1 MKGCIILLMSQVY
14 ARPADERVSWLK
26 AGPFILVHIFALG
39 FLFTGFT
46 WRAVILC
53 ISLYVIRM
61 FFITASFHR
70 YFAHRSYTLG
80 RVMQFVMAFGA
91 TTAAQRG
98 PLWWAGYHRHHHQ
111 FSDLP
116 EDIHSPLKGFW
127 WSHVGWIL
135 AQKYKATRFDLIE
148 DFAQYPELR
157 WLDRFYLVPPAL
169 LGLFCLLFAGLP
181 GLFVGFFLST
191 TILYHGTFVINS
203 FAHIFGRR
211 RYVTNDTSRN
221 SALLA
226 LITLGEGWHNNH
238 HYYRSSTNQG
248 FFWWE
253 FDITYY
259 LLKTMSWFGLVRGM
273 RVPPKNLLKLNRIK
287 DGVFDV
293 GIFSSK
299 LHKAQSMVAQAKI
312 KKDAY
317 IDSRK
322 LALQLKLEQAKDTA
336 RELTKQSRR
345 VS

>member
-1 MKGCIILLMSQVY
+1 MAQAYLRSQ
-14 ARPADERVSWLK
+14 DQHVSWLK
-26 AGPFILVHIFALG
+26 AAPFILVHLLPLGALW
-39 FLFTGFT
+39 TGVT
-46 WRAVILC
+46 WRAVILA
-53 ISLYVIRM
+53 IVLYAVRM
-61 FFITASFHR
+61 FFITAGFHR
-70 YFAHRSYTLG
+70 YFAHRSYRLG
-80 RVMQFVMAFGA
+80 RVMQFIMAFGS

-111 FSDLP
+111 FSDMP

-135 AQKYKATRFDLIE
+135 SQKYKATRTDLIK
-148 DFAQYPELR
+148 DFAKFPELR
-157 WLDRFYLVPPAL
+157 WLDTHYMIPPAI

-191 TILYHGTFVINS
+191 VVLYHGTFFINS
-203 FAHIFGRR
+203 FAHIIGRR

-221 SALLA
+221 SAILA

-259 LLKTMSWFGLVRGM
+259 MLRCLSWLGLVHDI
-273 RVPPKNLLKLNRIK
+273 RVPPQALLRLNRVR

-299 LHKAQSMVAQAKI
+299 LQKAQRMVAVAKVKTDEYVDA
-312 KKDAY
+312 KKVV
-317 IDSRK
+317 
-322 LALQLKLEQAKDTA
+322 LQEKLEQAKDTA

-345 VS
+345 V